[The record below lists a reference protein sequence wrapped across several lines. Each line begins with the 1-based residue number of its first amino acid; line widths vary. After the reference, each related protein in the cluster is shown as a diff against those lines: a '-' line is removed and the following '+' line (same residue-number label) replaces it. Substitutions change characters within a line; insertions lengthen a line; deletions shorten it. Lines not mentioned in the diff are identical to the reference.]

1 MINVFNKV
9 TGYKINTCKSV
20 AFLYTND
27 KHLKRNQRNNSIH
40 KTTRKVKRFRIN
52 LAKETKGFYS
62 ENLKTTKKEIEEDIR
77 QSDLP

>member
-1 MINVFNKV
+1 MINMFNKV

-40 KTTRKVKRFRIN
+40 KTIRKVKRFRIN